1 MSNDQIKDIRNIM
14 NFGLTPALLGIV
26 VFFLVRLISSIDDM
40 NKTISEAIIDIR
52 LMQDRIQR
60 HEQRI
65 FDVESKIYKHTEEDL
80 RNE

>member
-65 FDVESKIYKHTEEDL
+65 FDVERKIYKQTEYKL
-80 RNE
+80 RDE